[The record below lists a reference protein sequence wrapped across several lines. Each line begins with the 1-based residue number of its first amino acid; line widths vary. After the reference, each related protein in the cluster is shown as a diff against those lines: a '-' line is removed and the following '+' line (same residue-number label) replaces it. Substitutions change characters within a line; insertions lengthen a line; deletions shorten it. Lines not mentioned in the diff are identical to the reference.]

1 MAPIVRLRAPRPA
14 DIAARAAL
22 GRSPAILRMFGHD
35 GPTNTTMTTTDAQGW
50 FDRLSAHPHA
60 WVIESDDAL
69 AGELRL
75 DGLDPAD
82 RRARLALG
90 LFSDRDLG
98 RGIGPRAIAQ
108 ALDHAFGPLGLHRV
122 DLRVLAF
129 NTRAIRCYTAC
140 GFRHEGTL
148 RENAWI
154 DGAWHDD
161 LIMGL
166 LAHDPRPHPSTFD

>member
-1 MAPIVRLRAPRPA
+1 MSL
-14 DIAARAAL
+14 
-22 GRSPAILRMFGHD
+22 S
-35 GPTNTTMTTTDAQGW
+35 DAQVW

-60 WVIESDDAL
+60 WVIESDGAL
-69 AGELRL
+69 TGELRL
-75 DGLDPAD
+75 DSLDTTD
-82 RRARLALG
+82 RHARLALG
-90 LFSDRDLG
+90 LFADSHLG
-98 RGIGPRAIAQ
+98 RGIGRRAIAQ

>member
-1 MAPIVRLRAPRPA
+1 MPSAVRLRAPRPA

-22 GRSPAILRMFGHD
+22 GRSPGILRMYGHD
-35 GPTNTTMTTTDAQGW
+35 GPTNTTMSLADAQDW

-60 WVIESDDAL
+60 WVIESDGAL

-75 DGLDPAD
+75 DGLDPTD
-82 RRARLALG
+82 RHARLALG

-98 RGIGPRAIAQ
+98 RGIGRRAIAQ

-129 NTRAIRCYTAC
+129 NSRAIRCYTAC

-148 RENAWI
+148 RDNAWI
-154 DGAWHDD
+154 DGTWHDD
-161 LIMGL
+161 WIMGL
-166 LAHDPRPHPSTFD
+166 LAHDPRPDPSTLG